1 MKNTIKQVKEIFN
14 ATTPHLVGDGFRVQ
28 NLFPNGN
35 KLGKSISPFFLLD
48 YAAPAY
54 FPPVT
59 RPRGVDEHP
68 HRGFET
74 VTVVYQ
80 GELSHRDSAGN
91 SGQIAAGDV
100 QWMTAASGI
109 VHEEK
114 HTEAFSKKGGT
125 IEMAQLW
132 VNLPKAHKM
141 SKPGYQTLLKDQIPV
156 VSVGEGSH
164 VRVIAGEFNGIK
176 GPASTFSP
184 VNLWDVQLK
193 AGQSVTLPLPDKYNT
208 GIVVMHGEVNFNQ
221 THTAESITITLFDT
235 EGDHVTVTAIT
246 DAKLLVLNGEPI
258 DEPVFAYGPFV
269 MNTQEEIAEAIKDYN
284 DGKMGHI
291 R

>member
-1 MKNTIKQVKEIFN
+1 MKNNIKQVKEVFK
-14 ATTPHLVGDGFRVQ
+14 APSPHLVGDGFRVQ

-35 KLGKSISPFFLLD
+35 RLGKRLSPFFLLD

-59 RPRGVDEHP
+59 RPRGVDQHP

-80 GELSHRDSAGN
+80 GELAHRDSAGN
-91 SGQIAAGDV
+91 SGTIAAGDV

-132 VNLPKAHKM
+132 VNLPRAHKM
-141 SKPGYQTLLKDQIPV
+141 SEPGYQTLLKEQIPL
-156 VSVGEGSH
+156 VSIGEGSY
-164 VRVIAGEFNGIK
+164 VRVIAGDFNGNK
-176 GPASTFSP
+176 GPANTFSP
-184 VNLWDVQLK
+184 VNLWDVQLQ
-193 AGQSVTLPLPDKYNT
+193 AGQSVTLPLPDRYNT
-208 GIVVMHGEVNFNQ
+208 GIVVTRGEANFNN
-221 THTAESITITLFDT
+221 THTVGAIEMVLFDT
-235 EGDHVTVTAIT
+235 DGDYVTVTAVSDT
-246 DAKLLVLNGEPI
+246 TLLVMNGEPI
-258 DEPVFAYGPFV
+258 DEPVFSYGPFV
-269 MNTQEEIAEAIKDYN
+269 MNTQEEITAAINDYN
-284 DGKMGHI
+284 EGKMGHLK
-291 R
+291 

>member
-1 MKNTIKQVKEIFN
+1 MKNNIKQVKEVFKAPN
-14 ATTPHLVGDGFRVQ
+14 PHLVGDGFRVQ

-35 KLGKSISPFFLLD
+35 RLGKGLSPFFLLD

-59 RPRGVDEHP
+59 RPRGVDQHP

-80 GELSHRDSAGN
+80 GELAHRDSAGN
-91 SGQIAAGDV
+91 SGTIAAGDV

-132 VNLPKAHKM
+132 VNLPSAHKM
-141 SKPGYQTLLKDQIPV
+141 SAPGYQTLLKEQIPV
-156 VSVGEGSH
+156 VSIGEGSY
-164 VRVIAGEFNGIK
+164 VRVIAGDFNDNK
-176 GPASTFSP
+176 GPANTFTP
-184 VNLWDVQLK
+184 VNLWDVQLQ

-208 GIVVMHGEVNFNQ
+208 GIVVTRGEASFNN
-221 THTAESITITLFDT
+221 THTVGAIEMVLFDT
-235 EGDHVTVTAIT
+235 DGDYVTVTAISDT
-246 DAKLLVLNGEPI
+246 TLLVLNGEPI
-258 DEPVFAYGPFV
+258 DEPVFSYGPFV
-269 MNTQEEIAEAIKDYN
+269 MNTQEEITAAINDYN
-284 DGKMGHI
+284 EGKMGYLK
-291 R
+291 